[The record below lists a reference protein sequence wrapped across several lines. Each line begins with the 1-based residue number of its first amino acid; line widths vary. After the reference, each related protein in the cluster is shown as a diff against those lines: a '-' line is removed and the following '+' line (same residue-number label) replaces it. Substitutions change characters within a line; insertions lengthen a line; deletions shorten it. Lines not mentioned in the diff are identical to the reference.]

1 MASGRAPGRARAG
14 SSSRKQLY
22 FPAKELGTVA
32 MKFMLNLYVLGIMLT
47 LLSIFV
53 RVMESLGGLLESP
66 LPGSSWITRGQ
77 LANTQP
83 PKGLPDHP
91 SRGVQ

>member
-1 MASGRAPGRARAG
+1 
-14 SSSRKQLY
+14 
-22 FPAKELGTVA
+22 
-32 MKFMLNLYVLGIMLT
+32 MKSMLNLYVLGIMLT

-53 RVMESLGGLLESP
+53 RVMESLGGFLESP

-83 PKGLPDHP
+83 PKGLPGHP